1 MPVIASNPPLFPAQS
16 PRRELS
22 KRLTIILDK
31 NKKKSHCCHMHKLLP
46 KKPSAHVSNKPTLS
60 DRSVK
65 METKTSS
72 NTCESEEMQTNR
84 RFKSTECVVGR
95 QESVL
100 GNARFDSKDRKTL
113 SKSQTRLITEK
124 RTEKLNR
131 LVSRHLE
138 RSLGLATLHRDK
150 LARARANASPNDCT
164 SRIASDYQKDWSCS
178 SSKSSRYNTMVKS
191 LHSEIVHIA
200 SQTKKTV
207 DSMKIHIAK
216 IIENVTKSVQEL
228 WHDSTIETFG
238 SYSTGL
244 WLPTSDV
251 DLVILNVLENCD
263 LRTTVANLGK
273 LADVLSQQDWVASIV
288 VLETAK
294 VPVIKLV
301 SKDVS
306 IPIDISFETSSTHSG
321 LLARDLVSLYVKEL
335 PELYPAAIIMKQL
348 LRERDLNDAYTGGLS
363 SYSIVLMLI
372 HFSLLRRHGRACFE
386 AAAVY
391 ASGGLPSSAH
401 TSIEDK
407 RSKIS
412 THSSWKEL
420 FTDHRTQQ
428 VRNPTTDHPA
438 DSHDS
443 ECGSRRKLSDVS
455 KRSQKGLKRS
465 SSRVDHND
473 RSVSE
478 TDDKSYA
485 KAVLATPKK
494 ESATIESTPTESKG
508 QSWSKCSY
516 KPASTPFSYAA
527 VAAGKAT
534 IAKTPAAGHNC
545 KNQKNLSY
553 ASIVSAPAKPKS
565 GSHVSISSAD
575 FRRAL
580 RDIDVSTDAISVT
593 SSSADT
599 EDSSCSC
606 KSQSSEKQPESLAS
620 LKREHGQKEE
630 DTELGRY
637 IYEFLEFFGLTF
649 DYRKNGLSIRDGG
662 YIYRLA
668 EFKLAGSQPALVIE
682 DPIHPDSNVSSSSF
696 AFPRV
701 VALFEDLYYA
711 LSYHRPT
718 RFTPSVLSCLL
729 MPQAQSTKL

>member
-1 MPVIASNPPLFPAQS
+1 
-16 PRRELS
+16 
-22 KRLTIILDK
+22 
-31 NKKKSHCCHMHKLLP
+31 MHL
-46 KKPSAHVSNKPTLS
+46 
-60 DRSVK
+60 
-65 METKTSS
+65 
-72 NTCESEEMQTNR
+72 NR
-84 RFKSTECVVGR
+84 RDKATADSVLGR
-95 QESVL
+95 QEAVL
-100 GNARFDSKDRKTL
+100 LNAKFDSKERKTL

-138 RSLGLATLHRDK
+138 RSLGLSSLHKVK
-150 LARARANASPNDCT
+150 LSRKANTSPSECT
-164 SRIASDYQKDWSCS
+164 SLKPFKYKEATCS
-178 SSKSSRYNTMVKS
+178 SSKSPRYNTMVKR
-191 LHSEIVHIA
+191 LHSEIVQIA

-216 IIENVTKSVQEL
+216 IIENVTTSVQDL
-228 WHDSTIETFG
+228 WSDSTIETFG

-263 LRTTVANLGK
+263 LRTTAANLGK

-321 LLARDLVSLYVKEL
+321 LLARDLVSRYVNEL

-391 ASGGLPSSAH
+391 ASGGIPSVH
-401 TSIEDK
+401 TAVDDIK
-407 RSKIS
+407 TKVS
-412 THSSWKEL
+412 TRSSWKEL
-420 FTDHRTQQ
+420 FTDHRTQH
-428 VRNPTTDHPA
+428 VRDTNIDQSAHSQDT
-438 DSHDS
+438 
-443 ECGSRRKLSDVS
+443 ERGSRRNLSDIP
-455 KRSQKGLKRS
+455 KRTQK
-465 SSRVDHND
+465 SSRKSSFRIEQNA
-473 RSVSE
+473 SGI

-485 KAVLATPKK
+485 SVVLAAPKK
-494 ESATIESTPTESKG
+494 EKVSVNSTPNERNDESG
-508 QSWSKCSY
+508 LKC
-516 KPASTPFSYAA
+516 KEKTASTPFSYAA

-534 IAKTPAAGHNC
+534 IAKSSAADHNC

-565 GSHVSISSAD
+565 DPHVSISPAD

-606 KSQSSEKQPESLAS
+606 RSQSSEKQAEASVSLERKQA
-620 LKREHGQKEE
+620 GKE
-630 DTELGRY
+630 DANELGQY

-649 DYRKNGLSIRDGG
+649 DYRQNGLSIRDGG

-668 EFKLAGSQPALVIE
+668 EFKVAGSQPALVIE
-682 DPIHPDSNVSSSSF
+682 DPIHPDSNVGSSSF

-701 VALFEDLYYA
+701 VALFEDLYYT
-711 LSYHRPT
+711 LRYHRPT
-718 RFTPSVLSCLL
+718 RFTRSVLSCLL
-729 MPQAQSTKL
+729 SPPPQSTKP